1 MSARVP
7 GDPKAE
13 RSAVLERTP
22 LARSLHD
29 ARVMAVMSRW
39 LDWPRALLAEGPAEP
54 YLVVEER
61 LTELRRLSMAAD
73 ATWTTVDVAN
83 ASDVGAVIDTLKLV
97 LPFPDWCGS
106 SWDSIADAFEEIRQ
120 SWSFPL
126 IIAVGGLNSMLESR
140 PHLALET
147 VLRLSEL
154 GQAVSSTGDQ
164 LTVFYVADKWV

>member
-83 ASDVGAVIDTLKLV
+83 ASDVGA
-97 LPFPDWCGS
+97 
-106 SWDSIADAFEEIRQ
+106 
-120 SWSFPL
+120 
-126 IIAVGGLNSMLESR
+126 
-140 PHLALET
+140 
-147 VLRLSEL
+147 
-154 GQAVSSTGDQ
+154 
-164 LTVFYVADKWV
+164 